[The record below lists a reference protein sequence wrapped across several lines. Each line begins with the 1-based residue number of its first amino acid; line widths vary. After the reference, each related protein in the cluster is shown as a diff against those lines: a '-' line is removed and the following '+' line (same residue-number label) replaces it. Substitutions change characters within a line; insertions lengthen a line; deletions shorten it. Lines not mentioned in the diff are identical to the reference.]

1 MNGINISK
9 NQKRNLLRQKMLQ
22 CGHLKNYMDNFQ
34 SKGNPLPNFVETM
47 SEEHREMKDPNV
59 VYQISDDIFI
69 HINSR
74 VASDD
79 GYNEY
84 VIIEPDEPD
93 SQLLE
98 LADKMFASN
107 SKDLIPPEEITENT
121 FPLHPAPFPR
131 WISKGQFTSSR

>member
-1 MNGINISK
+1 MNGVNISK
-9 NQKRNLLRQKMLQ
+9 NQKRNLLRQKMSQ
-22 CGHLKNYMDNFQ
+22 CSHLKNYMNNFR
-34 SKGNPLPNFVETM
+34 SKGNPLPNFVDTM
-47 SEEHREMKDPNV
+47 SEEHREMKDPNI

-107 SKDLIPPEEITENT
+107 SKDLIPPKEITERYNMIDEYAKKY
-121 FPLHPAPFPR
+121 FIPIFM
-131 WISKGQFTSSR
+131 K